1 MNTNYKSKIN
11 CKATAQLE
19 DYWWKLKLNS
29 RRNRKFRFSKRR
41 HAKFSRPRRVLQFY
55 FPCMKQKA
63 YARAGVDIDL
73 GNRVKATLPQLLAS
87 THRREVLGKVGGF
100 GGLFQLDLKKYR
112 EPILVS
118 SVDGVG
124 TKLKI
129 AFQMDKHD
137 TIGADLVNH
146 CVNDIAVLGAEPL
159 FFLDYLGTGKL
170 EPHVFTDIIKGFAR
184 ACAENNC
191 ALIGGETAQMPGFY
205 QKGEYDVSGTI
216 VGVVEK
222 SKMLNGQKTVKRGD
236 VVIGI
241 ASSGLH
247 TNGYSL
253 ARKIFFEELAL
264 RPTDKIDGLKKS
276 IGEELLKEHISY
288 GPLVQKLLKRF
299 NSSLITR
306 HSSLSVKAFA
316 HITGGGFVDNIPRVL
331 PKSLDVVIKKG
342 SWDMLPIFKIIEA
355 KSGVPDAELYQVFNM
370 GIGMVSIVSAEKA
383 NDVLKFIKSQK
394 HKAWIIGEVVK
405 GSGIARVE

>member
-1 MNTNYKSKIN
+1 MK
-11 CKATAQLE
+11 
-19 DYWWKLKLNS
+19 
-29 RRNRKFRFSKRR
+29 
-41 HAKFSRPRRVLQFY
+41 
-55 FPCMKQKA
+55 KQKA
-63 YARAGVDIDL
+63 YAAAGVDIDL
-73 GNRVKATLPQLLAS
+73 GNKVKATLPQLLAS

-100 GGLFQLDLKKYR
+100 GGLFALDLKKYR

-129 AFQMDKHD
+129 AFQQDKHD

-184 ACAENNC
+184 ACSENKC

-222 SKMLNGQKTVKRGD
+222 SRMLNGQKTIQRGD

-241 ASSGLH
+241 ESSGLH

-253 ARKIFFEELAL
+253 GRKIFFEKLKL
-264 RPTDKIDGLKKS
+264 KPSSRVPGLK
-276 IGEELLKEHISY
+276 GTVGQELLKEHISY
-288 GPLVQKLLKRF
+288 GPLVQKLLKKF
-299 NSSLITR
+299 NLVGKADQ
-306 HSSLSVKAFA
+306 VKAFA

-331 PKSLDVVIKKG
+331 PKSLDAVIKKG
-342 SWDMLPIFKIIEA
+342 SWDMLPIFQIIEQ
-355 KSGVPDAELYQVFNM
+355 KSGVPDEELYQVFNM
-370 GIGMVSIVSAEKA
+370 GIGMVGIVAADKAEA
-383 NDVLKFIKSQK
+383 VQQFIKTQN

-405 GSGIARVE
+405 GKGEARVE

>member
-1 MNTNYKSKIN
+1 
-11 CKATAQLE
+11 
-19 DYWWKLKLNS
+19 
-29 RRNRKFRFSKRR
+29 
-41 HAKFSRPRRVLQFY
+41 
-55 FPCMKQKA
+55 MKQKA

-73 GNRVKATLPQLLAS
+73 GNQVKATLPQLLAS

-129 AFQMDKHD
+129 AFAMDKHD

-159 FFLDYLGTGKL
+159 FFLDYLGTGRL
-170 EPHVFTDIIKGFAR
+170 EPHVFSDIIKGFAR

-222 SKMLNGQKTVKRGD
+222 SRMLNGRKTVKRGD

-253 ARKIFFEELAL
+253 ARKIFFEQLKLKPTSCVPAL
-264 RPTDKIDGLKKS
+264 KGTIGL
-276 IGEELLKEHISY
+276 ELLKEHISY
-288 GPLVQKLLKRF
+288 GPLVQKLLKRI
-299 NSSLITR
+299 NLTPDTSHLAPIR
-306 HSSLSVKAFA
+306 AFA

-331 PKSLDVVIKKG
+331 PKSLDVVIRKG
-342 SWDMLPIFKIIEA
+342 SWDMLPIFQIIEQ
-355 KSGVPDAELYQVFNM
+355 KSGVPDEELYQVFNM
-370 GIGMVSIVSAEKA
+370 GIGMVAIVSADKA
-383 NDVLKFIKSQK
+383 DAVLKFIRAEK
-394 HKAWIIGEVVK
+394 HKAWLIGEVVRGK
-405 GSGIARVE
+405 GEARVV

>member
-1 MNTNYKSKIN
+1 
-11 CKATAQLE
+11 
-19 DYWWKLKLNS
+19 
-29 RRNRKFRFSKRR
+29 
-41 HAKFSRPRRVLQFY
+41 
-55 FPCMKQKA
+55 MKQKA
-63 YARAGVDIDL
+63 YAAAGVDIDL
-73 GNRVKATLPQLLAS
+73 GNKVKATLPQLLAS

-100 GGLFQLDLKKYR
+100 GGLFALDVKKYR
-112 EPILVS
+112 EPVLVS

-170 EPHVFTDIIKGFAR
+170 EPHVFKEIIKGFAR

-222 SKMLNGQKTVKRGD
+222 SRMLNGQKTVKRGD

-241 ASSGLH
+241 ESSGLH

-253 ARKIFFEELAL
+253 GRKIIFEKLGYK
-264 RPTDKIDGLKKS
+264 PKDKVPGLKKS
-276 IGEELLKEHISY
+276 IGEELLREHISY
-288 GPLVQKLLKRF
+288 GPLVQQLIKKF
-299 NSSLITR
+299 NLPKKPDQ
-306 HSSLSVKAFA
+306 VKAFA

-331 PKSLDVVIKKG
+331 PSKLDVVIKKG
-342 SWDMLPIFKIIEA
+342 SWDMLPIFQLIAA
-355 KSGVPDAELYQVFNM
+355 KGGVPEEELYQVFNM
-370 GIGMVSIVSAEKA
+370 GIGMVAIVAA
-383 NDVLKFIKSQK
+383 DQAAAALKFIQAQK
-394 HKAWIIGEVVK
+394 HRAWIIGEVVK
-405 GSGIARVE
+405 GTGEARVE

>member
-1 MNTNYKSKIN
+1 
-11 CKATAQLE
+11 
-19 DYWWKLKLNS
+19 
-29 RRNRKFRFSKRR
+29 
-41 HAKFSRPRRVLQFY
+41 
-55 FPCMKQKA
+55 MKQKA
-63 YARAGVDIDL
+63 YAAAGVDIDL
-73 GNRVKATLPQLLAS
+73 GNQVKATLPQLLAS

-100 GGLFQLDLKKYR
+100 GGLFALDVKKYR
-112 EPILVS
+112 QPILVS

-129 AFQMDKHD
+129 AFTLDRHD

-170 EPHVFTDIIKGFAR
+170 ERHVFTDIIKGFAR
-184 ACAENNC
+184 ACAANHC

-205 QKGEYDVSGTI
+205 QPGEYDVSGTI

-253 ARKIFFEELAL
+253 GRKIYFEQLKL
-264 RPTDKIDGLKKS
+264 KPSSKLPGLK
-276 IGEELLKEHISY
+276 GTLGQELLKVHVSY
-288 GPLVQKLLKRF
+288 GPLVQKLLKKF
-299 NSSLITR
+299 NGQSDIVR
-306 HSSLSVKAFA
+306 AFA

-331 PKSLDVVIKKG
+331 PAKLDVVIHKG
-342 SWDMLPIFKIIEA
+342 SWEMLPIFQVIAE
-355 KSGVPDAELYQVFNM
+355 KSGVPDEELYQVFNM
-370 GIGMVSIVSAEKA
+370 GIGMVSIVAADKAEA
-383 NDVLKFIKSQK
+383 VLKFIRAQK
-394 HKAWIIGEVVK
+394 HDAWIIGDVVK
-405 GSGIARVE
+405 GKGEARVE

>member
-1 MNTNYKSKIN
+1 
-11 CKATAQLE
+11 
-19 DYWWKLKLNS
+19 
-29 RRNRKFRFSKRR
+29 
-41 HAKFSRPRRVLQFY
+41 
-55 FPCMKQKA
+55 MKQKA
-63 YARAGVDIDL
+63 YAVAGVDIDL
-73 GNRVKATLPQLLAS
+73 GNKVKATLPQLLAS

-100 GGLFQLDLKKYR
+100 GGLFALDVKKYR
-112 EPILVS
+112 EPVLVS
-118 SVDGVG
+118 SADGVG

-129 AFQMDKHD
+129 AFAMDKHD

-170 EPHVFTDIIKGFAR
+170 EPHVFTEIIKGFAR

-205 QKGEYDVSGTI
+205 QAGEYDVSGTI

-253 ARKIFFEELAL
+253 GRKIFFEQLGYKF
-264 RPTDKIDGLKKS
+264 TDKIPGLKRS
-276 IGEELLKEHISY
+276 IGEELLNEHVSY

-299 NSSLITR
+299 NSALRTS
-306 HSSLSVKAFA
+306 HSALPVKAFA

-331 PKSLDVVIKKG
+331 PKSLDVIIKKG
-342 SWDMLPIFKIIEA
+342 SWDMLPIFQIIAE
-355 KSGVPDAELYQVFNM
+355 KSGVPDDELYQVFNM
-370 GIGMVSIVSAEKA
+370 GIGMVAIVAAEKA
-383 NDVLKFIKSQK
+383 NNILKFIRAQK
-394 HKAWIIGEVVK
+394 HDAWLIGEVVK
-405 GSGIARVE
+405 GKGEARVV

>member
-1 MNTNYKSKIN
+1 
-11 CKATAQLE
+11 
-19 DYWWKLKLNS
+19 
-29 RRNRKFRFSKRR
+29 
-41 HAKFSRPRRVLQFY
+41 
-55 FPCMKQKA
+55 MKQKA
-63 YARAGVDIDL
+63 YAAAGVDIDL
-73 GNRVKATLPQLLAS
+73 GNKVKATLPQLLAS

-100 GGLFQLDLKKYR
+100 GGLFALDLKKYR
-112 EPILVS
+112 EPVLVS

-129 AFQMDKHD
+129 AFAMDRHD

-205 QKGEYDVSGTI
+205 QPGEYDVSGTI

-222 SKMLNGQKTVKRGD
+222 SKMLNGQKTVRTGD

-253 ARKIFFEELAL
+253 ARKIFFEQLKLKPKSRVPELKN
-264 RPTDKIDGLKKS
+264 T
-276 IGEELLKEHISY
+276 IGAELLKVHVSY
-288 GPLVQKLLKRF
+288 GPLVQKLLAKF
-299 NSSLITR
+299 NFGNVAASRQSAANSAKKNMRRSADAPLR
-306 HSSLSVKAFA
+306 AFA

-331 PKSLDVVIKKG
+331 PKNCDVVICKG
-342 SWDMLPIFKIIEA
+342 SWDMLPIFRLIEA

-370 GIGMVSIVSAEKA
+370 GIGMVAIVSADKA
-383 NDVLKFIKSQK
+383 DAVLKFISAQK
-394 HKAWIIGEVVK
+394 HKAWLIGEVVK
-405 GSGIARVE
+405 GKGEARVE

>member
-1 MNTNYKSKIN
+1 
-11 CKATAQLE
+11 
-19 DYWWKLKLNS
+19 
-29 RRNRKFRFSKRR
+29 
-41 HAKFSRPRRVLQFY
+41 
-55 FPCMKQKA
+55 MKQKA
-63 YARAGVDIDL
+63 YAAAGVDIDL
-73 GNRVKATLPQLLAS
+73 GNKVKATLPQLLAV

-100 GGLFQLDLKKYR
+100 GGLFALDVKKYR
-112 EPILVS
+112 EPVLVS

-129 AFQMDKHD
+129 AFAMDRHD

-184 ACAENNC
+184 ACAENHC

-222 SKMLNGQKTVKRGD
+222 SKMLNGQKTVRAGD
-236 VVIGI
+236 AVIGM

-253 ARKIFFEELAL
+253 ARKIFFEQLKLKPKSYVPELKN
-264 RPTDKIDGLKKS
+264 T
-276 IGEELLKEHISY
+276 IGAELLKVHVSY
-288 GPLVQKLLKRF
+288 GPLVQGLLKQF
-299 NSSLITR
+299 NRRDELHESQTSKFQKSGARITR
-306 HSSLSVKAFA
+306 PSENMVKAFA

-331 PKSLDVVIKKG
+331 PKTCDVVIRKG
-342 SWDMLPIFKIIEA
+342 SWDMLPIFKLIEA
-355 KSGVPDAELYQVFNM
+355 RGGVPDAELYQVFNM
-370 GIGMVSIVSAEKA
+370 GIGMVAIVSAARAEA
-383 NDVLKFIKSQK
+383 VLKFIRAQK
-394 HKAWIIGEVVK
+394 HNAWIIGEVVK
-405 GSGIARVE
+405 GKGEARVV

>member
-1 MNTNYKSKIN
+1 
-11 CKATAQLE
+11 
-19 DYWWKLKLNS
+19 
-29 RRNRKFRFSKRR
+29 
-41 HAKFSRPRRVLQFY
+41 
-55 FPCMKQKA
+55 MKQKA
-63 YARAGVDIDL
+63 YAAAGVDIDL
-73 GNRVKATLPQLLAS
+73 GNKVKATLPQLLAS

-129 AFQMDKHD
+129 AFAMDKHD

-170 EPHVFTDIIKGFAR
+170 EPHVFTEIIKGFAR
-184 ACAENNC
+184 ACAQNNC

-222 SKMLNGQKTVKRGD
+222 SKMLNGQKTVRAGD

-253 ARKIFFEELAL
+253 GRKIFFEQLGYK
-264 RPTDKIDGLKKS
+264 PSSHVPGLK
-276 IGEELLKEHISY
+276 GAVGQELLKEHISY

-299 NSSLITR
+299 NSSHVTR

-331 PKSLDVVIKKG
+331 PKTLDVVIKKG
-342 SWDMLPIFKIIEA
+342 SWDMLPIFKIIET
-355 KSGVPDAELYQVFNM
+355 KSGVLDEELYQVFNM
-370 GIGMVSIVSAEKA
+370 SIGMVSIVSADKA
-383 NDVLKFIKSQK
+383 DAILKFIRAQK
-394 HKAWIIGEVVK
+394 HDAWIIGEVTK
-405 GSGIARVE
+405 GRGEARVV